1 MYRLN
6 TLSKIACGVGLLV
19 FCLPLSSSATVYS
32 EKTIVHF
39 NQPVEIPGQVLAP
52 GTYVFRL
59 ASSLCDRDIV
69 EIFNKNESQ
78 LDAKLLAQPV
88 YRSAHTSKLAF
99 TFEERAPGAPEAIH
113 AWF

>member
-39 NQPVEIPGQVLAP
+39 NQPVEIPGAGFGARNLRFPA
-52 GTYVFRL
+52 G
-59 ASSLCDRDIV
+59 
-69 EIFNKNESQ
+69 E
-78 LDAKLLAQPV
+78 LLV
-88 YRSAHTSKLAF
+88 
-99 TFEERAPGAPEAIH
+99 
-113 AWF
+113 